1 VSTNEL
7 TREMLL
13 DGLDRLVERAETLS
27 ADYGEVVLD
36 ALRLAKEE
44 PLPEEEAVA
53 LFREIVTI
61 LLTSRSDSVSPEEI
75 AGAIEVAVNELVSQR
90 RVLSESPAFET
101 SASAD
106 GVLVQGGLK
115 FHAKNGL
122 KPRPVVPVATFNGQ
136 TLFLT
141 EGYVDV
147 TTLPL
152 WMDNHRVQLHV
163 QEFREI
169 NHKDPTPE
177 QLLLLMHGVLPLPG
191 LDDKDPFKLAPLAE
205 SIARKGVERPP
216 IVTWEG
222 EPKDGN
228 RRIAASL
235 LVLQDQARSPEE
247 KERARW
253 IRVWQATEGTTQ
265 DQFEAIVVA
274 LNFEPEHKEQ
284 WPEYVKARLVVE
296 RYRSLKE
303 DLRGGWNDSKALQL
317 RKQVAEQ
324 FAIQHSEVKRYLE
337 MVLWADDFEEYHTME
352 RGFDEAAVRYK
363 ANDIFQWFYE
373 VQAGRGTDKLIAKIV
388 QDEALRATVYDL
400 MYDVLQSGAQV
411 RSLHKVVVDE
421 SALELLKRAH
431 DEPNPENGSKL
442 VDWAIAEA
450 NKNSPTKR
458 VGFEQ
463 FLRTVVD
470 RLGGATIDQWQELDH
485 ELLKELQRVWRG
497 AQGAIEGVLGEGSSG
512 EAQSAE

>member
-1 VSTNEL
+1 
-7 TREMLL
+7 
-13 DGLDRLVERAETLS
+13 
-27 ADYGEVVLD
+27 
-36 ALRLAKEE
+36 
-44 PLPEEEAVA
+44 
-53 LFREIVTI
+53 
-61 LLTSRSDSVSPEEI
+61 
-75 AGAIEVAVNELVSQR
+75 
-90 RVLSESPAFET
+90 
-101 SASAD
+101 
-106 GVLVQGGLK
+106 
-115 FHAKNGL
+115 
-122 KPRPVVPVATFNGQ
+122 
-136 TLFLT
+136 
-141 EGYVDV
+141 
-147 TTLPL
+147 
-152 WMDNHRVQLHV
+152 
-163 QEFREI
+163 
-169 NHKDPTPE
+169 
-177 QLLLLMHGVLPLPG
+177 
-191 LDDKDPFKLAPLAE
+191 
-205 SIARKGVERPP
+205 
-216 IVTWEG
+216 
-222 EPKDGN
+222 
-228 RRIAASL
+228 
-235 LVLQDQARSPEE
+235 
-247 KERARW
+247 
-253 IRVWQATEGTTQ
+253 
-265 DQFEAIVVA
+265 VVA

-352 RGFDEAAVRYK
+352 RGLDEAAVRYK

-431 DEPNPENGSKL
+431 DEPNPEHGSKL

-512 EAQSAE
+512 ESQSAE